1 MCSTGFAG
9 GGPVLCDAEP
19 RRMTFK
25 AVFVAFGIL
34 ALSGCADPSLIG
46 VQDFGSVYGNAVSS
60 TGQPLSMA
68 LVSSTGTTSTVS
80 TATNGSFT
88 LNNVAVC
95 EQTVSVSEPGYATAT
110 ADVIVTKNQSVN
122 AGNLTLTVETNTP
135 VNK

>member
-1 MCSTGFAG
+1 
-9 GGPVLCDAEP
+9 
-19 RRMTFK
+19 
-25 AVFVAFGIL
+25 
-34 ALSGCADPSLIG
+34 
-46 VQDFGSVYGNAVSS
+46 
-60 TGQPLSMA
+60 MA

-88 LNNVAVC
+88 LNNVAVG